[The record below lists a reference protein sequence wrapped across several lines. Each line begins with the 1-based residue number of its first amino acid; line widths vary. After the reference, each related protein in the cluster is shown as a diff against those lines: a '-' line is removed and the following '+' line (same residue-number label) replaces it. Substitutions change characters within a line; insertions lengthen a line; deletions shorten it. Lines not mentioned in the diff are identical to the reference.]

1 MKGRNRISRRV
12 MRRFLQLAAAT
23 FAVSAGGVLA
33 SYDDMRPASE
43 NHGEGTNV
51 DESGEDA
58 RHSAYQ
64 HTFSLADPRTAIPHR
79 GARAQLRV
87 LDATGR
93 KLTQLALHGAS
104 MVGPFE
110 HGAYTVLLR
119 TDGLTEIHRIRI
131 GPDTLPYLH
140 FVDLA

>member
-1 MKGRNRISRRV
+1 
-12 MRRFLQLAAAT
+12 
-23 FAVSAGGVLA
+23 
-33 SYDDMRPASE
+33 
-43 NHGEGTNV
+43 
-51 DESGEDA
+51 
-58 RHSAYQ
+58 
-64 HTFSLADPRTAIPHR
+64 
-79 GARAQLRV
+79 V